1 MATRD
6 PARRDRADG
15 LEMPRS
21 LVAASRRDATKNSRG
36 PSGSLSCTRASALLV
51 ATVVRTPGSE
61 VPSPHIIRGHRL
73 RVAQSACQSSSGL
86 AGSKEHA
93 PAILSAIDFEMSP
106 VPGLGTQPHPRQC
119 AVLYGIKRNGSHMTI
134 TRIARMGSRLI
145 AFPCRGHGRLGA
157 AALGISRGLGDRA
170 EARLS

>member
-6 PARRDRADG
+6 PARRDRGDG

-21 LVAASRRDATKNSRG
+21 LVAASRRGATKNSRG

-51 ATVVRTPGSE
+51 ATVVRTPGPE
-61 VPSPHIIRGHRL
+61 VPSPHIKRHRL

-93 PAILSAIDFEMSP
+93 PVILSAIDFEMSP
-106 VPGLGTQPHPRQC
+106 VPG
-119 AVLYGIKRNGSHMTI
+119 
-134 TRIARMGSRLI
+134 
-145 AFPCRGHGRLGA
+145 
-157 AALGISRGLGDRA
+157 
-170 EARLS
+170 